1 MSSGGGGGQSG
12 ETRYNWNPTM
22 EAYWTQSALPW
33 AAQEASRGY
42 TPYQGDRVADLN
54 SDINISLARNRELAN
69 TGGPGDTVI
78 GRNTAANIAGGNQLS
93 ANPYQGLSPT
103 FNNVLQAGADKIVS
117 NYNRGTAADTTRMFN
132 LSGAF
137 GSNAHQDAMR
147 NNQSALAEQLG
158 NYTSGMLNQQ
168 YDRSGNMYESALGR
182 QMQAIPLA
190 LQGQGLTND
199 LNDRVMRGGE
209 YQRGYEQQNLDSQ
222 YGQWNEAMNYG
233 RNLLDWYGN
242 FLGRAQGSTGVTTQT
257 QPYSGTN
264 PFGAAAGAGL
274 LGNVAGLW

>member
-1 MSSGGGGGQSG
+1 MSGGGGGQSG

-22 EAYWTQSALPW
+22 EAQWTQVALPW
-33 AAQEASRGY
+33 AMAQLNQGY
-42 TPYQGDRVADLN
+42 QPYQGDRVADMN
-54 SDINISLARNRELAN
+54 SDTSLTLARNRQLAN
-69 TGGPGDTVI
+69 TGGPADTVI
-78 GRNTAANIAGGNQLS
+78 GRNTAANIAGGNQLN
-93 ANPYQGLSPT
+93 ANPYQGFSPT

-117 NYNRGTAADTTRMFN
+117 NYNKGTAADTTRMFN
-132 LSGAF
+132 MAGAF
-137 GSNAHQDAMR
+137 GSNAHLDAMK

-190 LQGQGLTND
+190 FQGQSLTND
-199 LNDRVMRGGE
+199 LNDRVMRGGDV
-209 YQRGYEQQNLDSQ
+209 QRNYDQQNLDDQ
-222 YGQWNEAMNYG
+222 YNRWQEQINYG
-233 RNLLDWYGN
+233 RNMIDWYGN

-257 QPYSGTN
+257 SPYGGTN
-264 PFGAAAGAGL
+264 LGGALGAAGL